1 MLKLNKATL
10 FPRVYHAVF
19 RDGILL
25 SRRTLESGSDVC
37 DCLFMD
43 GSSPRTILTSCLLL
57 FNEERTTS
65 LYERRA
71 IRRYLLHRK
80 FEVNVPEPDFQIAD
94 AESEHT
100 EPDLEPSR
108 TLTELEEQELTA

>member
-25 SRRTLESGSDVC
+25 DKRVSASGNNMA
-37 DCLFMD
+37 DCLFLD
-43 GSSPRTILTSCLLL
+43 GSAPRTILTSALIL
-57 FNEERTTS
+57 FTEERTTS
-65 LYERRA
+65 LAERRA

-80 FEVNVPEPDFQIAD
+80 FEVNVPEPEVQI
-94 AESEHT
+94 
-100 EPDLEPSR
+100 PDSDPSR
-108 TLTELEEQELTA
+108 IPTELEEQELTA

>member
-80 FEVNVPEPDFQIAD
+80 FEVNVPEPEVQI
-94 AESEHT
+94 
-100 EPDLEPSR
+100 PDSDPSR
-108 TLTELEEQELTA
+108 IPTELEEQELTA